1 MFLLGISFLM
11 VDSACLRLPAV
22 IENASIKDNWKNA
35 VWTGSWEEVM
45 CVYWFPCYIRAL
57 TGLHVCDCSKL

>member
-11 VDSACLRLPAV
+11 VDSACLRLPAI
-22 IENASIKDNWKNA
+22 IENASIKDNWKNS

-45 CVYWFPCYIRAL
+45 CVYWFPCYIWAL
-57 TGLHVCDCSKL
+57 TGLHV